1 MIKYKESWCISM
13 EIYLDNSATTKP
25 YEKVVEKMVYALT
38 TDYANPSA
46 VHKKGVE
53 VEKNIKKIRQEIA
66 RSIGCKDKEIIFT
79 SGGTEANNTIIR
91 GIANLHKKRKN
102 HIITTNIEHPS
113 VLRTMEDLEEQGF
126 EVTYLKVN
134 DKGTVNIDDVKNAI
148 KENTIL
154 ISMMHVNNEIGSIQ
168 PIKEV
173 GKYLST
179 LKEKVYLHVDA
190 VQSFAKINFKP
201 SRYNIDFMSVSG
213 HKLHGPKGIG
223 FMYVK
228 ENNKIKPMLTGGGQ
242 EIGIRSGT
250 ENVAGIYGL
259 GEAIDI
265 IMSDLN
271 SKIEKIEKLKVLL
284 KDFIVENIDDI
295 KVNSPDD
302 GVCHI
307 LNISFKDVKGEV
319 LLHDLAQQ
327 GVFVSTGS
335 ACSSKKKGS
344 HVLNA
349 IGLTPQEIDGAIRFS
364 LSDMTTEEEINEACE
379 IIKKSVE
386 ELRFIIRRR

>member
-1 MIKYKESWCISM
+1 M

-173 GKYLST
+173 GKYIST

-250 ENVAGIYGL
+250 ENVAGIYGI
-259 GEAIDI
+259 GESIDI

-295 KVNSPDD
+295 KVNSPED

-319 LLHDLAQQ
+319 LLHHLAQQ